1 MKRII
6 LFLAVMAIVVT
17 MVFGVG
23 MASADVPEG
32 GGCKRLIQAAEQSE
46 NQQAVETALFYG
58 CPPRSPQT
66 PEADPPPG
74 A

>member
-32 GGCKRLIQAAEQSE
+32 GGCKGLI
-46 NQQAVETALFYG
+46 
-58 CPPRSPQT
+58 
-66 PEADPPPG
+66 
-74 A
+74 